1 MAEQKKMKVVL
12 LRHTLSP
19 EEAIALGAKL
29 CYSKSS
35 ISDLQEKISAKD
47 QTGFIE
53 KLMDMGHE
61 SVLEHA
67 SFTFGVEGVSRVL
80 LAQLTRHR
88 IASFSV
94 QSQRYVS
101 YEKGYGYI
109 IPKSIEALGEEAVRK
124 YSEQMDTIES
134 WYKEWQAELGCQGE
148 KSNEDARFVLPNACE
163 TRIMVT
169 MNVRELR
176 HFFSLRMC
184 SRAQWEIRDVAQQML
199 LLVKE
204 VCPHIFAKAGPG
216 CLYGGC
222 PEGKMSCGKAKEM
235 REKFGVKS

>member
-67 SFTFGVEGVSRVL
+67 SFNLEDEGVSRVL
-80 LAQLTRHR
+80 L
-88 IASFSV
+88 
-94 QSQRYVS
+94 
-101 YEKGYGYI
+101 
-109 IPKSIEALGEEAVRK
+109 
-124 YSEQMDTIES
+124 
-134 WYKEWQAELGCQGE
+134 
-148 KSNEDARFVLPNACE
+148 
-163 TRIMVT
+163 
-169 MNVRELR
+169 
-176 HFFSLRMC
+176 
-184 SRAQWEIRDVAQQML
+184 
-199 LLVKE
+199 
-204 VCPHIFAKAGPG
+204 
-216 CLYGGC
+216 
-222 PEGKMSCGKAKEM
+222 
-235 REKFGVKS
+235 